1 MNYQNQKMATFIKFK
16 RLENSISHR
25 EFAKQI
31 YVSHGMVNNIENAK
45 LLSLDQHLDNIF
57 DCFHLKISEYT
68 DQDEEMIQKVHQIIH
83 QGIYHELPI
92 EYEMILNQLYFDG
105 IENTYLFIYYQ
116 LVKTFLYA
124 KDYNHDEWLKKY
136 FPIFDIIIYQFDK
149 YIQQYY
155 FVLKCS
161 YYKERRMFSLCDE
174 IGMSLCVEEM
184 DEAMKGLH
192 YHLIALR
199 YMYEGNISL
208 EFQNMNLAIKYCEY
222 SNNQRRLISLRTIE
236 CDIYEKLGQV
246 EKVIEILKKSIKK
259 MNEIKFD
266 GLKYIFLSNLGI
278 SFIRIKDFDKAIYY
292 LNQSIQIN
300 NDNLDLFY
308 LVYSYMNIGEKKKA
322 SKLVESRYQV
332 GCFSEVYYSLLEWC
346 AQTIKRPYTK
356 KCEKLLQDI
365 YTNHYKI
372 ASIDAKKMILRLLI
386 DHYKHQDNLYMVCQY
401 QKEFINLIGGD
412 L

>member
-68 DQDEEMIQKVHQIIH
+68 DQDEEMIQKVHQIIY
-83 QGIYHELPI
+83 QTIYYELPLDDEESFSSI
-92 EYEMILNQLYFDG
+92 YFEG

-116 LVKTFLYA
+116 LMKTCLYA
-124 KDYNHDEWLKKY
+124 RHYINDSWLKKY
-136 FPIFDIIIYQFDK
+136 FIIFDTIIYQFDEV
-149 YIQQYY
+149 IQQFY
-155 FVLKCS
+155 FILKYG
-161 YYKERRMFSLCDE
+161 YYKEKREFKLCDDIE
-174 IGMSLCVEEM
+174 KNFNLEVM
-184 DEAMKGLH
+184 DDAMKGIH

-199 YMYEGNISL
+199 YMYEGNITL
-208 EFQNMNLAIKYCEY
+208 EFEYFNFAKKYCEY
-222 SNNQRRLISLRTIE
+222 SKNQRRLISLRTIE
-236 CDIYEKLGQV
+236 CDIYEKLGQA
-246 EKVIEILKKSIKK
+246 EKVIEILEKSIKK
-259 MNEIKFD
+259 MNEIHFES
-266 GLKYIFLSNLGI
+266 LKYTFLSNLGI
-278 SFIRIKDFDKAIYY
+278 AYFQVNDFIKAIDY
-292 LNQSIQIN
+292 LNQSMKVN

-308 LVYSYMNIGEKKKA
+308 FIYSYMNIGEKKKA

-365 YTNHYKI
+365 YINHYKI

-386 DHYKHQDNLYMVCQY
+386 DHYKHEDNLFLVCQY
-401 QKEFINLIGGD
+401 QKEFINLIGGE

>member
-68 DQDEEMIQKVHQIIH
+68 DKDEEMIQKVHQIIY

-356 KCEKLLQDI
+356 KCEKLLQNI
-365 YTNHYKI
+365 YINHYKI
-372 ASIDAKKMILRLLI
+372 ASIDAKKMILRLLL
-386 DHYKHQDNLYMVCQY
+386 DHYKYQDNLYMVCQY